1 MGENNHRD
9 NHQESILEQIS
20 VTLIGLSGQMEQ
32 NSKDTRQIH
41 EKQTQMGKR
50 MEEENK
56 NLIAEM
62 EKSMDSVTQQE
73 AKMSDGRRYDQT
85 MVPQVAIV
93 WGKKGYK
100 GKRTPMI
107 ELRGRPTDFWANS
120 ERNTHTLTT
129 ART

>member
-41 EKQTQMGKR
+41 EKQTQMEKR

-56 NLIAEM
+56 NLSAEI
-62 EKSMDSVTQQE
+62 KKRIDSVTQQKE
-73 AKMSDGRRYDQT
+73 KMS
-85 MVPQVAIV
+85 
-93 WGKKGYK
+93 
-100 GKRTPMI
+100 
-107 ELRGRPTDFWANS
+107 E
-120 ERNTHTLTT
+120 
-129 ART
+129 